1 MEQFEVDQ
9 KDRGLRRK
17 EFGYMIGILLGT
29 YPVDREC
36 KFCLVETRKNIADFY
51 EFVDC
56 DKDSLISA
64 QNIHR

>member
-1 MEQFEVDQ
+1 LRRGFAAFDWESDGAPSLSRLATRVLEQFEVDQ

-36 KFCLVETRKNIADFY
+36 
-51 EFVDC
+51 
-56 DKDSLISA
+56 
-64 QNIHR
+64 

>member
-1 MEQFEVDQ
+1 LEQFEVDQ

-36 KFCLVETRKNIADFY
+36 
-51 EFVDC
+51 
-56 DKDSLISA
+56 
-64 QNIHR
+64 